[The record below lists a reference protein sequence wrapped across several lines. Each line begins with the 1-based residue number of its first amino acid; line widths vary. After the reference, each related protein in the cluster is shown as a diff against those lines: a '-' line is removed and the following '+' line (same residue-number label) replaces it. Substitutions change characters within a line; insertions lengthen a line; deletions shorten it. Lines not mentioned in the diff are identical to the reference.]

1 MAELYDPFDP
11 AFQADPYP
19 TYRRLREESPVH
31 DRTFV
36 RPDGSEFR
44 VFVLSRWED
53 CIQVLRDPRFTAA
66 KNIDFI
72 PVRPEGGEPDD
83 QHPLVRVYNGMM
95 LFRDPPHHTRLRN
108 LVNKAFTSRT
118 VRALRPRIERLV
130 DGFLARGARDG
141 GMDLIADLAVPLP
154 IVVIAELLGVPPEDQ
169 ERLKV
174 WSDHTAMLLDGTLRE
189 EHLAVAVPSFL
200 ELVEYLGAVVEARR
214 SAPRDDLISGLV
226 AAQEQG
232 DALSDDEILGTCV
245 LVLGAGHETT
255 TNLIGNGM
263 LALLRDPESLQRLS
277 REPELLPS
285 AVEELLRYDSPVQVT
300 SRTPNEPVE
309 IAGHHIPAGIEV
321 NTLIG
326 SANRDPAH
334 FADPDRLVLGRS
346 DNRHLSFGHGAH
358 FCLGAP
364 LARLEGQLA
373 IGALVRRYPG
383 MKLERD
389 EPPRRPGFVLRGRT
403 ALPVRL
409 G

>member
-53 CIQVLRDPRFTAA
+53 YIQVLRDPRFTAA

-255 TNLIGNGM
+255 TNLIGNGL
-263 LALLRDPESLQRLS
+263 LALLRHPDAWDHLRGHPERVDH
-277 REPELLPS
+277 
-285 AVEELLRYDSPVQVT
+285 AVEELLRYDSPVQATV
-300 SRTPNEPVE
+300 RIPVE
-309 IAGHHIPAGIEV
+309 DVAIGGHEIGKGAMVICGI
-321 NTLIG
+321 G
-326 SANRDPAH
+326 AANRDPDVH
-334 FADPDRLVLGRS
+334 PEPDRLDLER
-346 DNRHLSFGHGAH
+346 DPIRHLSFGFGTH
-358 FCLGAP
+358 FCLGAS
-364 LARLEGQLA
+364 LARLEGRAVFRALA
-373 IGALVRRYPG
+373 DRVKSI
-383 MKLERD
+383 ERVGD
-389 EPPRRPGFVLRGRT
+389 TLAYRANPILRGLKS
-403 ALPVRL
+403 LPVRL
-409 G
+409 H